1 MHKHRFVNTE
11 SGSSL
16 FSHFLSVYRLEVF
29 LFLAFLIFFAGRS
42 SVVIDR
48 YAKSASLVVL
58 KPSMTL
64 LNSPFVL
71 SKSFSSYLDNFF
83 NVFDLNKKLIQENRD
98 LRNYLVYLEKDAGE
112 NVALKKLLNFN
123 RAEFNYISARIFLSS
138 GFSFSS
144 IAIVNIGGSSGVVE
158 NQIVV
163 SGMGLVG
170 RIFKVYDDSSH
181 MVLLNDPNS
190 RISVYSSDSRE
201 RAIMF
206 GDYNNYPYLEYLTK
220 NHSLK
225 AGEVMYTSG
234 DGGMFYPDIPVG
246 VVVEEEGRYFV
257 KPFVSLDNLDFVS
270 IITKKLL

>member
-16 FSHFLSVYRLEVF
+16 FAHFLIVFRLEVF

-42 SVVIDR
+42 SSLVDR
-48 YAKSASLVVL
+48 YSKSTSLIIL
-58 KPSMTL
+58 KPSITL

-71 SKSFSSYLDNFF
+71 SKSFASYVDNFF
-83 NVFDLNKKLIQENRD
+83 NVFDLNKRLIQENRD
-98 LRNYLVYLEKDAGE
+98 LRSYLVYLEKDAGE

-123 RAEFNYISARIFLSS
+123 KSEFGYISARLFLSS

-144 IAIVNIGGSSGVVE
+144 IAIVNIGSSSGVRE
-158 NQIVV
+158 NQVVV

-170 RIFKVYDDSSH
+170 RVFKVYNDSSH
-181 MVLLNDPNS
+181 VVLLNDPNS

-225 AGEVMYTSG
+225 AGEVVYTSG
-234 DGGMFYPDIPVG
+234 DGGVFYPDIPVG
-246 VVVEEEGRYFV
+246 VVVEEAGRYFV
-257 KPFVSLDNLDFVS
+257 KPFVSLDALDFVS
-270 IITKKLL
+270 VITKKLL